1 MNKYVVA
8 AIAAGLSVAVAA
20 PSWAADEPKKAP
32 VDNVVASVNGEPVYQ
47 SDVNLL
53 YQSLPEQY
61 KRMPQAQI
69 NDQLVSAVIDRKI
82 IAQAAIKDGMESD
95 EEVKKRINFY
105 REGVLQDRYLTV
117 NVEARLTGA
126 KLREIYDALNAKTVP
141 EDEVHARHILVEKE
155 DEAKAII
162 VELEGGAD
170 FVELAKTKSTG
181 PSGPRG
187 GDLGFFKKQAMVPAF
202 AEAAFAM
209 KAGEFT
215 KTAVKTEFG
224 WHIIKVEA
232 RRPGKNPTFEDSV
245 AEIRGNEGQKVSV
258 AMIEGLRK
266 SAAIKRFD
274 KDGKEIKPAAKK

>member
-1 MNKYVVA
+1 MNKCVVA
-8 AIAAGLSVAVAA
+8 ALAAGLSIAVAA

-32 VDNVVASVNGEPVYQ
+32 VDNVVASVNGAPVYE

-61 KRMPQAQI
+61 KRMPMAQI
-69 NDQLVSAVIDRKI
+69 YDQLVSAVIDRKM
-82 IAQAAIKDGMESD
+82 IAQAAAKAGMESN
-95 EEVKKRINFY
+95 EEVIKRINFY

-117 NVEARLTGA
+117 NVESELTEV
-126 KLREIYDALNAKTVP
+126 KLRKIYDEMNAKTVP

-155 DEAKAII
+155 DTAKAII
-162 VELEGGAD
+162 KELEGGAD

-215 KTAVKTEFG
+215 KAAVKTEFG

-232 RRPGKNPTFEDSV
+232 RRPGKNPTFEESL
-245 AEIRGNEGQKVSV
+245 AEIRGKEGQKVSV

-266 SAAIKRFD
+266 TAAIKRFG
-274 KDGKEIKPAAKK
+274 KDGKEIEPAAKK